1 MCFIHNKDEIRKS
14 TGSISSHNLIYF
26 RNVHLIYCECAQS
39 DIISYSLSL
48 REFQNAQ
55 TMVFAI
61 EEINNSPIILP
72 GMRLGYRIY
81 DSCGSVEMAVRA
93 ALSLV
98 NGQDY
103 QATNTS
109 CSHPDTVQVIIAET
123 SSTPTIAISAAVGP
137 LNIPVVG
144 LCLICRLICF
154 SQNCVVCKIQQRM
167 SIFIFFTLCTSMGK
181 WMPFI
186 LLT

>member
-1 MCFIHNKDEIRKS
+1 M
-14 TGSISSHNLIYF
+14 IYS
-26 RNVHLIYCECAQS
+26 ECAQS

-61 EEINNSPIILP
+61 EEINNSPFILP
-72 GMRLGYRIY
+72 GIRLGYRIY
-81 DSCGSVEMAVRA
+81 DSCGSVEIAVRA

-103 QATNTS
+103 PASNTS

-144 LCLICRLICF
+144 LCTIFCLIRFLPKF
-154 SQNCVVCKIQQRM
+154 SSCVSVCNIQQRM
-167 SIFIFFTLCTSMGK
+167 SISYLHFIY
-181 WMPFI
+181 
-186 LLT
+186 LLFYFPKSVFS